1 MFHSDSA
8 RVSYDDDDEDEVLE
22 VLIERLYDT
31 HKDYDDGVIDLVN
44 RVLWI
49 KRDIELL
56 GSPLTPPTE
65 EEMAGLRIL
74 IDETNRF
81 EKYKLDQAD
90 KKLWQ
95 TDA

>member
-1 MFHSDSA
+1 MFHSDST
-8 RVSYDDDDEDEVLE
+8 RVSYDDDDEDGVLE

-31 HKDYDDGVIDLVN
+31 HKDYDDGVIDMVN

-49 KRDIELL
+49 KRDIEIC
-56 GSPLTPPTE
+56 GTPLTPLTE
-65 EEMAGLRIL
+65 EEMMGLRIL
-74 IDETNRF
+74 TDETNRF

-90 KKLWQ
+90 KKSWQ